1 MLSDPTSSKQLG
13 RGRSLFETSTQ
24 TSEWFQFVYR
34 QKWPEMHF
42 STFLKIYLLM
52 TAVNHLLSFSD
63 KHLLCLVWLVGNYI
77 GFDSLRTKIFLELE
91 ITHTSTKCLGI
102 CGFSCLIKFCFVFF
116 ILRSCKQLF
125 VMLYLPRFNF
135 YFERKLNTSFLCVKT
150 ATRVKRGTS
159 VKNHVFASSTRN
171 TSWTLWCEGSGA
183 WWVAWLVLA
192 GTVQLCIKFW

>member
-1 MLSDPTSSKQLG
+1 MIQLQVNSLAEEGLCSRLVPRLVNGFSSFTDRNDQKCTSLRFWKYI
-13 RGRSLFETSTQ
+13 F
-24 TSEWFQFVYR
+24 
-34 QKWPEMHF
+34 
-42 STFLKIYLLM
+42 LM

-102 CGFSCLIKFCFVFF
+102 CGFSCLMKFCFVFF

-135 YFERKLNTSFLCVKT
+135 YFERKLNKSFLCVKT

-183 WWVAWLVLA
+183 WWVAWLVLT

>member
-1 MLSDPTSSKQLG
+1 
-13 RGRSLFETSTQ
+13 
-24 TSEWFQFVYR
+24 
-34 QKWPEMHF
+34 MHF
-42 STFLKIYLLM
+42 STFWKHIFLM

-77 GFDSLRTKIFLELE
+77 GFASLRTKIFLELE

-102 CGFSCLIKFCFVFF
+102 CGFSCLMKFCFVFF

-135 YFERKLNTSFLCVKT
+135 YFERKLNTSFLCVKP
-150 ATRVKRGTS
+150 ATRVKLGTS

-183 WWVAWLVLA
+183 WWVAWLVLT